1 MIDRNELSEK
11 ELWEV
16 LPTTDGQERA
26 EVLLALAKQ
35 ASYRNSSE
43 EALALCETAHEIYK
57 SLGATAADA
66 DIANAYTG
74 IGYSL
79 KQLNKTEEAVK
90 VLGKAVDIYRADHFP
105 FIDDL
110 LRTQAIW
117 YSEMDQWEKTLECH
131 LEATRVNEVDG
142 NQEWLAKSQFN
153 VGVAYGHLGNF
164 PEAIQQ
170 YRLAREIFK
179 KLKMVPEVGNCDE
192 AVAEAYVE
200 LGNWELAIEA
210 GYRALDIARTTG
222 SNERQ
227 MWTLYH
233 LGKARVLKEN
243 FEMAEIELNQALE
256 LSKVFDE
263 VNWKFVVSVESE
275 IANLM
280 RLKKRFEEADAIDA
294 RIATI
299 RDILG

>member
-1 MIDRNELSEK
+1 
-11 ELWEV
+11 LWAV

-35 ASYRNSSE
+35 VGYRGSNE
-43 EALALCETAHEIYK
+43 EALALCEAAHEIYR

-90 VLGKAVDIYRADHFP
+90 VLAKAVDIYREDQFP
-105 FIDDL
+105 YIDDL

-117 YSEMDQWEKTLECH
+117 YSEIDQWDKTLECH
-131 LEATRVNEVDG
+131 LEATRVNEIDG

-164 PEAIQQ
+164 PEAIQH
-170 YRLAREIFK
+170 YRSAREIFK

-200 LGNWELAIEA
+200 LGNWELAMES
-210 GYRALDIARTTG
+210 GYRALNIAKTTG
-222 SNERQ
+222 SAERQ

-233 LGKARVLKEN
+233 LGKALVLKEE
-243 FEMAEIELNQALE
+243 FDVAENNLEQALE
-256 LSKVFDE
+256 FAKNSE
-263 VNWKFVVSVESE
+263 EINWKFVVSVESE

-280 RLKKRFEEADAIDA
+280 RLLGRFEQANETDA

-299 RDILG
+299 REILG

>member
-1 MIDRNELSEK
+1 VIDRNELSEK